1 MREEGAAP
9 VQAPSISALPKP
21 TVEVPIRR
29 PKRGKLSARHFEALH
44 DVYHNQGRALK
55 WSGDARFWST
65 FPPTHREYKPLAD
78 PPPPSSPYHK
88 HGGLIARLELVDAL
102 ICFTYSIWNKEYH
115 RRVCNKDSW
124 ITMEAFL
131 NWCKHK
137 WVAEEGIN
145 DTERAFLGLIWMIE
159 AFIRGR
165 ILSYSIEGRMRD
177 TKSLTNNMRA
187 TIAKAA
193 AAAESGSGAGQGSLN
208 HSSAGTPIM
217 LPSPASIAPANSAN
231 STPTYKD
238 DSAPSNAS
246 SSRPTNSIRPHP
258 QPPRPQTGPFPVPPT
273 LFPPPYANNGAP
285 VPPHVMDAMAEAR
298 EPVTPM
304 VAQDLR
310 DFVAGYEAVK
320 WGMNTSQKLLNLPIM
335 MRCFPSTF
343 NRMMHTTLTPQEE
356 HEPDIEDEEGELFWP
371 GQLVVGEGLGWVC
384 LMGKA
389 MIKEFGKPYGYKG
402 LEGVVPKPKPE
413 ESADDTA
420 SAQRPLN
427 HSSVHHSHHSV
438 NTSHGHR

>member
-1 MREEGAAP
+1 MDSRTASPEPSGTSTFPRLLQRVLTYLSLQILNSVEAPLPPNLPPSPPASRSTSPAPGYKRKSDSSSSDPDSSSSSSSSSKRPRTSVSLDRRYPTSQQQHPHHAPQPPHSHQTPNAPSLQPASASNPPFASTSRQEPEEGEVREEGAAP

-145 DTERAFLGLIWMIE
+145 DTERAFLGLM
-159 AFIRGR
+159 
-165 ILSYSIEGRMRD
+165 
-177 TKSLTNNMRA
+177 
-187 TIAKAA
+187 
-193 AAAESGSGAGQGSLN
+193 
-208 HSSAGTPIM
+208 
-217 LPSPASIAPANSAN
+217 
-231 STPTYKD
+231 
-238 DSAPSNAS
+238 
-246 SSRPTNSIRPHP
+246 
-258 QPPRPQTGPFPVPPT
+258 
-273 LFPPPYANNGAP
+273 
-285 VPPHVMDAMAEAR
+285 
-298 EPVTPM
+298 
-304 VAQDLR
+304 
-310 DFVAGYEAVK
+310 
-320 WGMNTSQKLLNLPIM
+320 
-335 MRCFPSTF
+335 
-343 NRMMHTTLTPQEE
+343 
-356 HEPDIEDEEGELFWP
+356 
-371 GQLVVGEGLGWVC
+371 
-384 LMGKA
+384 
-389 MIKEFGKPYGYKG
+389 
-402 LEGVVPKPKPE
+402 
-413 ESADDTA
+413 
-420 SAQRPLN
+420 
-427 HSSVHHSHHSV
+427 
-438 NTSHGHR
+438 